1 MSGFMAGAGLLT
13 VFVATVAEQGRE
25 HQAEA
30 VAKAAMGIRRFRQ
43 AFCSGMEP

>member
-1 MSGFMAGAGLLT
+1 MGGFMAGAGLLT

-30 VAKAAMGIRRFRQ
+30 VAKAAMDIRRFRQ